1 MALNLNDSIATFK
14 MFTEFAQQRVG
25 AGKGT
30 AIARAN
36 DAGPQAQGL
45 AGRTITAAKGDFVGN
60 VCRLAFL
67 PPFNRST
74 FK

>member
-36 DAGPQAQGL
+36 DAGPQA
-45 AGRTITAAKGDFVGN
+45 
-60 VCRLAFL
+60 
-67 PPFNRST
+67 
-74 FK
+74 